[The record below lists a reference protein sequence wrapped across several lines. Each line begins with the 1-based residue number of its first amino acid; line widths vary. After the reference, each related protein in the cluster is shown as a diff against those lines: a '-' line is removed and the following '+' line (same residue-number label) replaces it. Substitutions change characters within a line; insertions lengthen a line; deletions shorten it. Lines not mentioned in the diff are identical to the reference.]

1 MKNVEKFLQ
10 EKRYSNG
17 KIILTW
23 SELSEVEEDDVVI
36 NVEDC
41 GISGNSPLLH
51 YWAVT
56 TKNENEYDVCTLSRD
71 DMNDI
76 LEEIYEKLEKEYNKL
91 YSACEENEKS
101 VEIKLDK
108 KEYLFD
114 FKMIINYL
122 DDRVDYSIEEN
133 VIRLGL
139 NTEHLKEIN
148 NVDYE
153 SMKDFIFHN
162 VDNHYNLDILLK
174 NFINELGEAGGEYGI
189 FENVSNERFEIT
201 INNIL
206 LDEEN
211 EEWLTT
217 YDIITLE

>member
-10 EKRYSNG
+10 EKKYANG

-41 GISGNSPLLH
+41 GISSNSPLLH

-56 TKNENEYDVCTLSRD
+56 TKNENKYDVYTLD
-71 DMNDI
+71 EDKNYT
-76 LEEIYEKLEKEYNKL
+76 LEYIYNELEKEYNKL
-91 YSACEENEKS
+91 YNVCQENEQN
-101 VEIKLDK
+101 VIIKLDK
-108 KEYLFD
+108 DKYLDD
-114 FKMIINYL
+114 FEAIIDYL
-122 DDRVDYSIEEN
+122 DDRVNYSIEKK
-133 VIRLGL
+133 VIYISLDI
-139 NTEHLKEIN
+139 EHLKEIN

-153 SMKDFIFHN
+153 SMEDFIFSN
-162 VDNHYNLDILLK
+162 VDNHFNLDIILK
-174 NFINELGEAGGEYGI
+174 EFINDLTEAGGEYGI
-189 FENVSNERFEIT
+189 FENVSNESFEIT

-217 YDIITLE
+217 YDIRTLE

>member
-10 EKRYSNG
+10 EKKYANG

-41 GISGNSPLLH
+41 GISSNSPLLH

-56 TKNENEYDVCTLSRD
+56 TKNENKYDVYTLD
-71 DMNDI
+71 EDKNYT
-76 LEEIYEKLEKEYNKL
+76 LEYIYNELEKEYNKL
-91 YSACEENEKS
+91 YNVCQENEQN
-101 VEIKLDK
+101 VIIKLDK
-108 KEYLFD
+108 DKYLDD
-114 FKMIINYL
+114 FEAIIDYL
-122 DDRVDYSIEEN
+122 DDRVNYSIEKK
-133 VIRLGL
+133 VIYISLDI
-139 NTEHLKEIN
+139 EHLKEIN

-153 SMKDFIFHN
+153 SMEDFIFSN
-162 VDNHYNLDILLK
+162 VDNHFNLDIILK
-174 NFINELGEAGGEYGI
+174 EFINNLTEAGGEYGI
-189 FENVSNERFEIT
+189 FENVSNESFEIT

-217 YDIITLE
+217 YDIRTLE

>member
-10 EKRYSNG
+10 EKKYANG
-17 KIILTW
+17 KILLTW
-23 SELSEVEEDDVVI
+23 SEVLQVEENDIVTK
-36 NVEDC
+36 VEDC
-41 GISGNSPLLH
+41 GISGNNPLLH
-51 YWAVT
+51 YWSVT
-56 TKNENEYDVCTLSRD
+56 TKNGNEYDIYNLIRE
-71 DMNDI
+71 DMDDI
-76 LEEIYEKLEKEYNKL
+76 LEEIYNKLEKEYNKL
-91 YSACEENEKS
+91 YNACKENEQN
-101 VEIKLDK
+101 VIIKLDK
-108 KEYLFD
+108 DKYLDEFEA
-114 FKMIINYL
+114 IINYL

-139 NTEHLKEIN
+139 NREHLKEIN

-174 NFINELGEAGGEYGI
+174 NFINELGESGGEYGT

-201 INNIL
+201 INNKL

-217 YDIITLE
+217 YDVEILE